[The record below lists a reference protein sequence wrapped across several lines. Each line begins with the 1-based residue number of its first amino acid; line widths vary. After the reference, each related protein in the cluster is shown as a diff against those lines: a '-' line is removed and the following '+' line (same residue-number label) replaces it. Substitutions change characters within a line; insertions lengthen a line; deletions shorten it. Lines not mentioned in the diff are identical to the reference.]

1 MLASIYINFLDL
13 ISCFLYIYIFFF
25 YLNFLMYVLSFYFLT
40 HKEVFNKIL
49 YFL

>member
-1 MLASIYINFLDL
+1 
-13 ISCFLYIYIFFF
+13 
-25 YLNFLMYVLSFYFLT
+25 MYVLSFYFLT